1 MGQIEHCAMEPMYFF
16 KFLLFLRFDA
26 EAYFICEDEKAIVN
40 DGRGLNTIGI
50 FCRPDDNVPDF
61 PTDYEWPQ
69 CVRESEC
76 IDLPTPSEE
85 SRLQKSPK
93 IGDSVKIGENIRY
106 ICIDK
111 DKYHETPQVR
121 FSRNPAIFEQW
132 IPETIILLKNYNLL
146 TVQK

>member
-1 MGQIEHCAMEPMYFF
+1 MEPMYFF
-16 KFLLFLRFDA
+16 KFHLFLRFDA

-69 CVRESEC
+69 CVREPEC

-93 IGDSVKIGENIRY
+93 IGDSVKIGENKSCFI
-106 ICIDK
+106 IACTSMAQASTTTNMLK
-111 DKYHETPQVR
+111 NLCH
-121 FSRNPAIFEQW
+121 W
-132 IPETIILLKNYNLL
+132 IPWSRKTWALNLPGSLKRKKLSS
-146 TVQK
+146 TC